1 MVPGAKKTSRRVG
14 PFLRD
19 ESGSFTIETVMWL
32 PVLVF
37 LFCMI
42 ADASLMF
49 GKQAQVMR
57 VVQDA
62 NRALSVGRLQSDAE
76 VEAYIAQQ
84 IAWMTTNAVIA
95 TDVTNGVISST
106 VSIPAGDMTATG
118 FISAFSSLTVSVTA
132 QHLSEA

>member
-1 MVPGAKKTSRRVG
+1 MVPGAKKTTRRVG

-118 FISAFSSLTVSVTA
+118 FISAFSSLTVNVTA

>member
-1 MVPGAKKTSRRVG
+1 MVPGAKKTTRRVG